1 MRIGNGIGGVAVGL
15 AFMLAAAAPAQAQYY
30 PQDRRGVGAA
40 EEIARGIGEA
50 ARAAGTIAGAV
61 RGAVDSFRYR
71 NPAERYAA
79 ETCSLKASRY
89 GRVGIDSITPYKR
102 RSLRVDGIA
111 DPRGLYSS
119 RYDYDRRYRPRS
131 FTCIVRDDGRVTRF
145 KTKRLRY

>member
-1 MRIGNGIGGVAVGL
+1 MRTRNGIEAAALGL
-15 AFMLAAAAPAQAQYY
+15 ALMLAAAGPAHAQYY
-30 PQDRRGVGAA
+30 PQERRSGAA
-40 EEIARGIGEA
+40 DEIARGIGEA
-50 ARAAGTIAGAV
+50 ARAAGTIAGAM

-79 ETCSLKASRY
+79 ETCSVRASRY

-111 DPRGLYSS
+111 DPRGLYAA

-131 FTCIVRDDGRVTRF
+131 FTCIVRDDGRVTKF
-145 KTKRLRY
+145 KTRRLRY